1 MDVVIVINVI
11 DVIIVINVI
20 NVINDFGVIDD
31 FNCEAAGLKA
41 RRGGALAYCAV
52 MGWAR

>member
-1 MDVVIVINVI
+1 MDVIDVVIVII
-11 DVIIVINVI
+11 VIIVI

-31 FNCEAAGLKA
+31 FNCKVAGLRA